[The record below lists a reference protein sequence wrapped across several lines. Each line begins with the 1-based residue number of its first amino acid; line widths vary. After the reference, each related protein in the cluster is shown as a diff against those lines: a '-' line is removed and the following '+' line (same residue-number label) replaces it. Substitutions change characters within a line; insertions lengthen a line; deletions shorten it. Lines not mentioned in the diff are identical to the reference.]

1 MAVNKKSL
9 ENLDRR
15 KQFSPVY
22 QPANSGRR
30 PDVFAKYIRENHVSM
45 NDMRAL
51 ISSLFGYTAEEI
63 TAILKD
69 KKEKPAVALLL
80 MLKSLK
86 KDIGTGSIGNLLL
99 LMDRAYGK
107 PEKTINHEIGAIDPK
122 TLSVLTAAFRDT
134 E

>member
-1 MAVNKKSL
+1 M
-9 ENLDRR
+9 D
-15 KQFSPVY
+15 
-22 QPANSGRR
+22 
-30 PDVFAKYIRENHVSM
+30 
-45 NDMRAL
+45 DMRAL
-51 ISSLFGYTAEEI
+51 ISSLFGYTADEI

-122 TLSVLTAAFRDT
+122 TLSVLTAAFVETPTPMPEAEPNEQKPKARRKSS
-134 E
+134 